1 MKRTINIP
9 VFVSHQGCPND
20 CVFCNQ
26 KRITGVRKEETEEQ
40 IRQKIEHFLATCQ
53 AEEAEKEI
61 AYFGGSF
68 TGIEEEKQLMY
79 LRIAGTYVQSGEVKG
94 VRVSTRPD
102 YMDREICERLYRN
115 HVTTVELGVQSAD
128 DEVLRLNR
136 RGMKASAVETAVSY
150 LREYPF
156 SLGLQMM
163 TGMLGSDEEKDL
175 YTARELIR
183 LKPDFVRIYP
193 TVILRDT
200 ALYDLYLQG
209 KYVPMELEASVRLS
223 AKLLDLFES
232 AGIPVIRL
240 GLMAGEEINEK
251 EVIGPYH
258 SSYRELVESYRICRT
273 VECALDGKQTAGKE
287 LEIICAPS
295 MVSKV
300 IGNRRKNVL
309 LWQEKYGVR
318 VHVVQERE
326 EQNFRIALRE

>member
-9 VFVSHQGCPND
+9 IFVSHQGCPND

-26 KRITGVRKEETEEQ
+26 KRITGIRNEETEEQ
-40 IRQKIEHFLATCQ
+40 IRQKIERFLSTCRTSG
-53 AEEAEKEI
+53 AEKEI

-79 LRIAGTYVQSGEVKG
+79 LRIAQAYIQRGEVKG
-94 VRVSTRPD
+94 IRVSTRPD
-102 YMDREICERLYRN
+102 YMDQKICERLYRN
-115 HVTTVELGVQSAD
+115 HVTTIELGVQSAD
-128 DEVLRLNR
+128 DEGLRMNR
-136 RGMKASAVETAVSY
+136 RGMKASAVETAVAY
-150 LREYPF
+150 IRKYPF

-175 YTARELIR
+175 FTAQELIR

-193 TVILRDT
+193 TVVLRDT

-209 KYVPMELEASVRLS
+209 KYVPMELEDSVRLS
-223 AKLLDLFES
+223 AELLELFES

-240 GLMAGEEINEK
+240 GLMAGEEVHEK
-251 EVIGPYH
+251 EVAGPYH
-258 SSYRELVESYRICRT
+258 SAYRELVESYRICRT
-273 VECALDGKQTAGKE
+273 VEHALDGKQTMGKE
-287 LEIICAPS
+287 LEIVCAPS

-318 VHVVQERE
+318 VHIVQDRE
-326 EQNFRIALRE
+326 EQNFRIRLL